1 MSLGG
6 SVVEG
11 GDDALLVDD
20 AHAFGRDLQGDPH
33 VLFGDVEL
41 LGLQVGAEGTF
52 GVDAR
57 VRHVVAHDH
66 FLSGDFTFLRHCS
79 ILFIVLMRYFGV
91 PLFWR
96 KRLQKYYLF
105 PTWQNV
111 SSLISGFLNLFN
123 I

>member
-1 MSLGG
+1 
-6 SVVEG
+6 
-11 GDDALLVDD
+11 
-20 AHAFGRDLQGDPH
+20 
-33 VLFGDVEL
+33 
-41 LGLQVGAEGTF
+41 
-52 GVDAR
+52 VDAR